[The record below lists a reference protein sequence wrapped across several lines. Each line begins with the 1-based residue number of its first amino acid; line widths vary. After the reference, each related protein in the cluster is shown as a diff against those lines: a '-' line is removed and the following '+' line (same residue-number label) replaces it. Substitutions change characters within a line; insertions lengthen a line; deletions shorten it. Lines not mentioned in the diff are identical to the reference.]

1 MRRKFPTEK
10 NFANILNLYLHYWG
24 SMVGLVGLSLLY
36 LVLSLALGL
45 FISTMANTQ
54 VTAMLI
60 SGMVLMLPIIMLSGM
75 LFPVENMPGIL

>member
-1 MRRKFPTEK
+1 MS
-10 NFANILNLYLHYWG
+10 G

-75 LFPVENMPGIL
+75 LFPVENMPGIYRHCRVSCRLVGISMPCEN